1 MHFVSSRGRMI
12 FTGILAVALTSSII
26 LFVQSGPHADPRVR
40 IGAAIGILA
49 SITTAVVG
57 AGVAI
62 CLAVAR
68 HVLDELQAVR
78 RDCDLGEI
86 RLELREVIVL
96 QRRTIDEVIH
106 ETERQMADWPPVP
119 AVVGDDGTGPFPA
132 IR

>member
-1 MHFVSSRGRMI
+1 MI

-26 LFVQSGPHADPRVR
+26 IFAQSGPDADPRVR

-49 SITTAVVG
+49 SIVG
-57 AGVAI
+57 AGVAV

-68 HVLDELQAVR
+68 RVLDELQAVR
-78 RDCDLGEI
+78 RDCDLSEI
-86 RLELREVIVL
+86 RLELREVILL

-106 ETERQMADWPPVP
+106 ETERQMADWPPMP
-119 AVVGDDGTGPFPA
+119 AVVGDEGSGPFPA